1 MRKDI
6 IPVVSGNDLLQCVLD
21 PGITGECGEPAGFLA
36 QSIPGLTEGVDGGI
50 EILVQPEGEKP
61 LAQIEPDPLDWV
73 EFRAVRRQGNQSD
86 VVGHVQ
92 RLDVVPSGLID
103 HERDVGCL
111 GEGVRELGQEQIHG
125 SGVRVRQHQGKGIIG
140 GGAHGGEDVGR
151 LEPLVA
157 PPRWTLT
164 AMEPAVTGAALLA
177 LSGLVLEPK
186 LQRLVGMRRRYVL

>member
-1 MRKDI
+1 
-6 IPVVSGNDLLQCVLD
+6 
-21 PGITGECGEPAGFLA
+21 LA

-111 GEGVRELGQEQIHG
+111 GENSAKNKSMVPAVASG
-125 SGVRVRQHQGKGIIG
+125 STKAKASSV
-140 GGAHGGEDVGR
+140 VGR
-151 LEPLVA
+151 
-157 PPRWTLT
+157 T
-164 AMEPAVTGAALLA
+164 AAKM
-177 LSGLVLEPK
+177 
-186 LQRLVGMRRRYVL
+186 

>member
-1 MRKDI
+1 M

-103 HERDVGCL
+103 HER
-111 GEGVRELGQEQIHG
+111 EWAA
-125 SGVRVRQHQGKGIIG
+125 SGRTRPRTNPWFRRSRPAAPRQRH
-140 GGAHGGEDVGR
+140 H
-151 LEPLVA
+151 
-157 PPRWTLT
+157 RWW
-164 AMEPAVTGAALLA
+164 
-177 LSGLVLEPK
+177 
-186 LQRLVGMRRRYVL
+186 